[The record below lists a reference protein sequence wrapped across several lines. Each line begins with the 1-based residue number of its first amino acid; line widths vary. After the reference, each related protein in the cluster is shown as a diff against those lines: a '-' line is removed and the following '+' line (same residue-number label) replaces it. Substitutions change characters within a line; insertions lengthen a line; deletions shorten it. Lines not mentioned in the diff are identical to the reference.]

1 MRIVE
6 GGVCAVRGVKASGRK
21 EGKNGVAVITGGG
34 QAAGVF
40 TTNKVTAAPVV
51 VTRKHLIDSQQIL
64 AVVANSGSANAFT
77 GPNGIEDAERV
88 AESLARRLHIRTADV
103 AVASTGIIGTPLNVS
118 WIDSKIVEV
127 LSTITD
133 TADGSLEAARAIMT
147 TDSTPKQMAVEVDGV
162 ALGGIAKG
170 AGMIEPQLSTML
182 AFIYTD
188 AGLTADVLQ
197 TCLKRAADLSFN
209 MVVVDGDTS
218 TNDTVLLIGTGESSS
233 AIDVDDFQNA
243 LNFVCVELAKMIAR
257 DGEGATKMM
266 EVTVAGARNQED
278 AIKAAKAIV
287 RSPLVKTAL
296 FGADPNWGRIVTAV
310 GYSGAFMDPESLS
323 LAMSDGKCTPVV
335 LVEKG
340 LIKSASAD
348 GLEEAALSGIMN
360 STEISILVD
369 LGVGGA
375 AATAWGCDLTDDYVR
390 INAEYTT

>member
-1 MRIVE
+1 
-6 GGVCAVRGVKASGRK
+6 
-21 EGKNGVAVITGGG
+21 
-34 QAAGVF
+34 
-40 TTNKVTAAPVV
+40 
-51 VTRKHLIDSQQIL
+51 L

-77 GPNGIEDAERV
+77 GSNGIEDAERV
-88 AESLARRLHIRTADV
+88 AECLARRLHIRTPDV
-103 AVASTGIIGTPLNVS
+103 AVASTGVIGTPLNVS

-188 AGLTADVLQ
+188 ARLTADVLQ
-197 TCLKRAADLSFN
+197 ACLKKAAALSFN

>member
-40 TTNKVTAAPVV
+40 TTNKVTAAPVI

-77 GPNGIEDAERV
+77 GPNGIKDAEQV
-88 AESLARRLHIRTADV
+88 AESLARHLHIRTADV

-188 AGLTADVLQ
+188 ARLTADVLQ

-218 TNDTVLLIGTGESSS
+218 TNDTVLLIATGESSS
-233 AIDVDDFQNA
+233 AIDVGEFQNA

-266 EVTVAGARNQED
+266 EVTVAGARNHEE
-278 AIKAAKAIV
+278 AVKAAKAV
-287 RSPLVKTAL
+287 ARSPLVKTAL

-310 GYSGAFMDPESLS
+310 GYSGAFVDPEALS
-323 LAMSDGKCTPVV
+323 LALSNGKCTPVV

-340 LIKSASAD
+340 IIKSASAD
-348 GLEEAALSGIMN
+348 RPNEQTLSEIMN

>member
-1 MRIVE
+1 MRVVE
-6 GGVCAVRGVKASGRK
+6 GGVCAVRGVKASGCK
-21 EGKNGVAVITGGG
+21 EGKNGLAIITGGG
-34 QAAGVF
+34 AAAGVF
-40 TTNKVTAAPVV
+40 TTNKVTAAPVII
-51 VTRKHLIDSQQIL
+51 TRKHLIESQQIL

-77 GPNGIEDAERV
+77 GPNGTEDAKRI
-88 AESLARRLHIRTADV
+88 AESLARRLHIRTTDV
-103 AVASTGIIGTPLNVS
+103 AVGSTGIIGTPLNVG
-118 WIDSKIVEV
+118 WIDSKIGEV
-127 LSTITD
+127 LLTMTD
-133 TADGSLEAARAIMT
+133 AANGSLEAARAIMT

-162 ALGGIAKG
+162 AIGGIAKG

-188 AGLTADVLQ
+188 ARLTADVLQ
-197 TCLKRAADLSFN
+197 TCLKKAADLSFN

-218 TNDTVLLIGTGESSS
+218 TNDTVLLIATGESSS
-233 AIDVDDFQNA
+233 AIDIDDFQNA

-266 EVTVAGARNQED
+266 EVTVAGARNHDD
-278 AIKAAKAIV
+278 AIKAAKAVV

-296 FGADPNWGRIVTAV
+296 FGAHPNWGRIVTAV
-310 GYSGAFMDPESLS
+310 GYSGAFVDPEALS
-323 LAMSDGKCTPVV
+323 LALSDGKNTSVV

-348 GLEEAALSGIMN
+348 RLDEGALSEIMN
-360 STEISILVD
+360 RTEILILVD
-369 LGVGGA
+369 LGVGAA

>member
-40 TTNKVTAAPVV
+40 TTNKVTAAPVI
-51 VTRKHLIDSQQIL
+51 VTREHLIDSQQIL

-77 GPNGIEDAERV
+77 GSNGIEDAERV

-103 AVASTGIIGTPLNVS
+103 AVASTGVIGTPINVS
-118 WIDSKIVEV
+118 WIDSKVVEV

-133 TADGSLEAARAIMT
+133 TAEGSLEAARAIMT
-147 TDSTPKQMAVEVDGV
+147 TDYAPKQMAVEVDGV

-188 AGLTADVLQ
+188 ARLTADVLQ
-197 TCLKRAADLSFN
+197 TCLKKAADLSFN

-218 TNDTVLLIGTGESSS
+218 TNDTVLLIATGESSS
-233 AIDVDDFQNA
+233 AIDIGDFQNA

-266 EVTVAGARNQED
+266 EVTVSGARNHED
-278 AIKAAKAIV
+278 AIKAAKAVV

-296 FGADPNWGRIVTAV
+296 FGADPNWGRIITAV
-310 GYSGAFMDPESLS
+310 GYSGAFVDPEALS
-323 LAMSDGKCTPVV
+323 LALSDGKCKSVV

-348 GLEEAALSGIMN
+348 RPNEETLSEIMN

-375 AATAWGCDLTDDYVR
+375 AATAWGCDLTNDYVR

>member
-1 MRIVE
+1 MRVVE
-6 GGVCAVRGVKASGRK
+6 GGVCAVRGVKASGCK
-21 EGKNGVAVITGGG
+21 EGKNGLAIITGGG
-34 QAAGVF
+34 QAVGVF
-40 TTNKVTAAPVV
+40 TTNNVTAAPVI
-51 VTRKHLIDSQQIL
+51 VTRKHLIESKQIL

-88 AESLARRLHIRTADV
+88 AESLARHLHIRTADV
-103 AVASTGIIGTPLNVS
+103 AVASTGVIGTPLNVS
-118 WIDSKIVEV
+118 WIDSKIIEV

-133 TADGSLEAARAIMT
+133 AADGSLDAARAIMT
-147 TDSTPKQMAVEVDGV
+147 TDTTPKQIAVEVDGV

-188 AGLTADVLQ
+188 APLTADVLQ
-197 TCLKRAADLSFN
+197 TCLKKAADLSFN

-218 TNDTVLLIGTGESSS
+218 TNDTVLLITTGESSND
-233 AIDVDDFQNA
+233 IDIDDFQNA

-266 EVTVAGARNQED
+266 EVTVAGARNRAD
-278 AIKAAKAIV
+278 AIKAAKAVV

-310 GYSGAFMDPESLS
+310 GYSGAFMEPEALS
-323 LAMSDGKCTPVV
+323 LALSDGKGTSVV
-335 LVEKG
+335 LVENG
-340 LIKSASAD
+340 LIRSVGAD
-348 GLEEAALSGIMN
+348 RLEEKALSGIMN
-360 STEISILVD
+360 RKEISILVD
-369 LGVGGA
+369 LGVGA
-375 AATAWGCDLTDDYVR
+375 ATATAWGCDLTDDYVR

>member
-1 MRIVE
+1 MRVVE
-6 GGVCAVRGVKASGRK
+6 GGVCAVRGVKASGCK
-21 EGKNGVAVITGGG
+21 EGKNGLAIITGGG
-34 QAAGVF
+34 PAAGVF
-40 TTNKVTAAPVV
+40 TTNKVTAAPVI
-51 VTRKHLIDSQQIL
+51 VTRKHLIESQQIL

-77 GPNGIEDAERV
+77 GSNGTEDAERI
-88 AESLARRLHIRTADV
+88 AESLARRLHIHTTDV
-103 AVASTGIIGTPLNVS
+103 AVGSTGIIGTPLNVG
-118 WIDSKIVEV
+118 WIDSKISEV
-127 LSTITD
+127 LLTMTD
-133 TADGSLEAARAIMT
+133 TANGSLEAARAIMT
-147 TDSTPKQMAVEVDGV
+147 TDSRPKQMAIEVDGV
-162 ALGGIAKG
+162 AIGGIAKG

-188 AGLTADVLQ
+188 ARLTADVLQ
-197 TCLKRAADLSFN
+197 TCLKKAADLSFN

-218 TNDTVLLIGTGESSS
+218 TNDTVLLIATGESSS
-233 AIDVDDFQNA
+233 AIDIDDFQNA

-266 EVTVAGARNQED
+266 EVTVAGARNRDD
-278 AIKAAKAIV
+278 AIKAAKAVV

-310 GYSGAFMDPESLS
+310 GYSGAFVDPEALS
-323 LAMSDGKCTPVV
+323 LALSDGKDISVV

-348 GLEEAALSGIMN
+348 RLDEGALSEIMN
-360 STEISILVD
+360 RTEISILVD
-369 LGVGGA
+369 LGVGAA

>member
-188 AGLTADVLQ
+188 ARLTADVLQ

-218 TNDTVLLIGTGESSS
+218 TNDTVLLIATGESSS
-233 AIDVDDFQNA
+233 AIDVGEFQNA

-266 EVTVAGARNQED
+266 EVTVAGARNHEE
-278 AIKAAKAIV
+278 AVKAAKAV
-287 RSPLVKTAL
+287 ARSPLVKTAL

-310 GYSGAFMDPESLS
+310 GYSGAFVDPEALS
-323 LAMSDGKCTPVV
+323 LALSNGKCTSVV

-340 LIKSASAD
+340 IIKSASAD
-348 GLEEAALSGIMN
+348 RPNEETLSKIMN

>member
-1 MRIVE
+1 MRVVQ
-6 GGVCAVRGVKASGRK
+6 GGVCAVRGVKASGCK
-21 EGKNGVAVITGGG
+21 EGKNGLAVITGGG

-40 TTNKVTAAPVV
+40 TTNKVTAAPVI
-51 VTRKHLIDSQQIL
+51 VTRKHLVESQQIL

-77 GPNGIEDAERV
+77 GSNGIEDAERV
-88 AESLARRLHIRTADV
+88 AECLARRLHIRTPDV
-103 AVASTGIIGTPLNVS
+103 AVASTGVIGTPLNVS

-188 AGLTADVLQ
+188 ARLTADVLQ
-197 TCLKRAADLSFN
+197 ACLKKAAALSFN

-310 GYSGAFMDPESLS
+310 GYSGAFMDPEALS

-348 GLEEAALSGIMN
+348 GHEEEALSGIMN

>member
-88 AESLARRLHIRTADV
+88 AESLARRLHVRTADV

-188 AGLTADVLQ
+188 ARLTADVLQ

-218 TNDTVLLIGTGESSS
+218 TNDTVLLIATGESSS
-233 AIDVDDFQNA
+233 AIDVGEFQNA

-266 EVTVAGARNQED
+266 EVTVAGARNHEE
-278 AIKAAKAIV
+278 AVKAAKAV
-287 RSPLVKTAL
+287 ARSPLVKTAL

-310 GYSGAFMDPESLS
+310 GYSGAFVDPEALS
-323 LAMSDGKCTPVV
+323 LALSNGKCTPVV

-340 LIKSASAD
+340 IIKSASAD
-348 GLEEAALSGIMN
+348 RPNEETLSEIMN

>member
-1 MRIVE
+1 
-6 GGVCAVRGVKASGRK
+6 VKASGCK
-21 EGKNGVAVITGGG
+21 EGKNGLAVITGGG

-40 TTNKVTAAPVV
+40 TTNKVTAAPVI
-51 VTRKHLIDSQQIL
+51 VTRKHLVESQQIL

-77 GPNGIEDAERV
+77 GSNGIEDAERV
-88 AESLARRLHIRTADV
+88 AECLARRLHIRTPDV
-103 AVASTGIIGTPLNVS
+103 AVASTGVIGTPLNVS

-188 AGLTADVLQ
+188 ARLTADVLQ
-197 TCLKRAADLSFN
+197 ACLKKAAALSFN

-310 GYSGAFMDPESLS
+310 GYSGAFMDPEALS

>member
-1 MRIVE
+1 MRVVE
-6 GGVCAVRGVKASGRK
+6 GGVCAVRGVKASGCK
-21 EGKNGVAVITGGG
+21 EGKNGLAIITGGG
-34 QAAGVF
+34 PAAGVF
-40 TTNKVTAAPVV
+40 TTNKVTAAPVI
-51 VTRKHLIDSQQIL
+51 VTRKHLIESQQIL

-77 GPNGIEDAERV
+77 GPNGTEDAERI
-88 AESLARRLHIRTADV
+88 AESLARRLHIHTTDV
-103 AVASTGIIGTPLNVS
+103 AVGSTGIIGTPLNVG
-118 WIDSKIVEV
+118 WIDSKINEV
-127 LSTITD
+127 LLTMTD
-133 TADGSLEAARAIMT
+133 AANGSLEAARAIMT
-147 TDSTPKQMAVEVDGV
+147 TDSMPKQMAIEVDGV
-162 ALGGIAKG
+162 AIGGIAKG

-188 AGLTADVLQ
+188 ARLTADVLQ
-197 TCLKRAADLSFN
+197 TCLKKAADLSFN

-218 TNDTVLLIGTGESSS
+218 TNDTVLLIATGESSS
-233 AIDVDDFQNA
+233 AIDIDDFQNA

-266 EVTVAGARNQED
+266 EVTVAGARNRDD
-278 AIKAAKAIV
+278 AIKAAKAVV

-310 GYSGAFMDPESLS
+310 GYSGAFVDPEALS
-323 LAMSDGKCTPVV
+323 LALSDGKDTSVV

-348 GLEEAALSGIMN
+348 RLDEGALSEIMN
-360 STEISILVD
+360 RTEISILVD
-369 LGVGGA
+369 LGVGAA

>member
-1 MRIVE
+1 MRVVE
-6 GGVCAVRGVKASGRK
+6 GGVCAVRGVKASGCK
-21 EGKNGVAVITGGG
+21 EGKNGLAIITGGG
-34 QAAGVF
+34 QAVGVF
-40 TTNKVTAAPVV
+40 TTNNVTAAPVN
-51 VTRKHLIDSQQIL
+51 VTRKHLVESKQIL

-88 AESLARRLHIRTADV
+88 AESLARHLHIRTADV
-103 AVASTGIIGTPLNVS
+103 AVASTGVIGTPLNVS
-118 WIDSKIVEV
+118 WIDSKIIEV

-133 TADGSLEAARAIMT
+133 AADGSLEAARAIMT
-147 TDSTPKQMAVEVDGV
+147 TDTTPKQIAVEVDGV

-188 AGLTADVLQ
+188 APLTADVLQ
-197 TCLKRAADLSFN
+197 TCLKKAADLSFN

-218 TNDTVLLIGTGESSS
+218 TNDTVLLITTGESSKD
-233 AIDVDDFQNA
+233 IDIDDFQNA

-266 EVTVAGARNQED
+266 EVTVAGARNRAD
-278 AIKAAKAIV
+278 AIKAAKAVV

-310 GYSGAFMDPESLS
+310 GYSGAFMEPEALS
-323 LAMSDGKCTPVV
+323 LALSDGKGTSVV
-335 LVEKG
+335 LVENG
-340 LIKSASAD
+340 LIRSVGAD
-348 GLEEAALSGIMN
+348 RLEEKALSGIMN
-360 STEISILVD
+360 RNEISILVD
-369 LGVGGA
+369 LGVGA
-375 AATAWGCDLTDDYVR
+375 ATATAWGCDLTDDYVR

>member
-1 MRIVE
+1 MRVVE
-6 GGVCAVRGVKASGRK
+6 GGVCAVRGVKASGCR
-21 EGKNGVAVITGGG
+21 EGKNGLAVITGGG
-34 QAAGVF
+34 QAAAVF
-40 TTNKVTAAPVV
+40 TTNKVTAAPVI
-51 VTRKHLIDSQQIL
+51 VTRKHLIESQQIL

-103 AVASTGIIGTPLNVS
+103 AVASTGVIGTPLNVS
-118 WIDSKIVEV
+118 WIDSKIIEA

-133 TADGSLEAARAIMT
+133 EADGSLAAARAIMT
-147 TDSTPKQMAVEVDGV
+147 TDSTPKQMAVEIDGV

-188 AGLTADVLQ
+188 ARLTADVLQ
-197 TCLKRAADLSFN
+197 TCLKKAADLSFN
-209 MVVVDGDTS
+209 MVVIDGDTS
-218 TNDTVLLIGTGESSS
+218 TNDTVLLITTGESSS
-233 AIDVDDFQNA
+233 AIDIDDFQNA

-266 EVTVAGARNQED
+266 EVTVAGARNHED
-278 AIKAAKAIV
+278 AIKAAKAVV

-310 GYSGAFMDPESLS
+310 GYSGAFMDPEALS
-323 LAMSDGKCTPVV
+323 LALSDGKDTSVV

-348 GLEEAALSGIMN
+348 RVDEEALSTIM
-360 STEISILVD
+360 SGKEISILVD
-369 LGVGGA
+369 LGVGAA

>member
-1 MRIVE
+1 MRVVE
-6 GGVCAVRGVKASGRK
+6 GGVCAVRGVKASGCR
-21 EGKNGVAVITGGG
+21 EGKNGLAVITGGG
-34 QAAGVF
+34 QAAAVF
-40 TTNKVTAAPVV
+40 TTNKVTAAPVI
-51 VTRKHLIDSQQIL
+51 VTRKHLIESQQIL
-64 AVVANSGSANAFT
+64 AVLANSGSANAFT
-77 GPNGIEDAERV
+77 GPNGIEDAERA

-103 AVASTGIIGTPLNVS
+103 AVASTGVIGTPLNVS
-118 WIDSKIVEV
+118 WIDSKIIEA

-133 TADGSLEAARAIMT
+133 EADGSLAAARAIMT

-188 AGLTADVLQ
+188 ARLTADALQ
-197 TCLKRAADLSFN
+197 TCLKKAADLSFN

-218 TNDTVLLIGTGESSS
+218 TNDTVLLITTGESSS
-233 AIDVDDFQNA
+233 AIDIDDFQNA

-266 EVTVAGARNQED
+266 EVTVAGARNHED
-278 AIKAAKAIV
+278 AIKAAKAVV

-310 GYSGAFMDPESLS
+310 GYSGAFMDPEALS
-323 LAMSDGKCTPVV
+323 LALSDGKDTSVV

-348 GLEEAALSGIMN
+348 RVDEEALSAIM
-360 STEISILVD
+360 SGKEISILVD
-369 LGVGGA
+369 LGVGAA

>member
-1 MRIVE
+1 MRVVQ
-6 GGVCAVRGVKASGRK
+6 GGVCAVRGVKASGCK
-21 EGKNGVAVITGGG
+21 EGKNGLAVITGGG

-40 TTNKVTAAPVV
+40 TTNKVTAAPVI
-51 VTRKHLIDSQQIL
+51 VTRKHLVESQQIL

-77 GPNGIEDAERV
+77 GSNGIEDAERV
-88 AESLARRLHIRTADV
+88 AECLARRLHIRTPDV
-103 AVASTGIIGTPLNVS
+103 AVASTGVIGTPLNVS

-188 AGLTADVLQ
+188 ARLTADVLQ
-197 TCLKRAADLSFN
+197 ACLKKAAALSFN

-233 AIDVDDFQNA
+233 TIDVDDFQNA

-310 GYSGAFMDPESLS
+310 GYSGAFMDPEALS

-348 GLEEAALSGIMN
+348 GLEEEALSGIMN

>member
-1 MRIVE
+1 MRVVQ
-6 GGVCAVRGVKASGRK
+6 GGVCAVRGVKASGCK
-21 EGKNGVAVITGGG
+21 EGKNGLAVITGGG

-40 TTNKVTAAPVV
+40 TTNKVTAAPVI
-51 VTRKHLIDSQQIL
+51 VTRKHLVESQQIL

-77 GPNGIEDAERV
+77 GSNGIEDAERV
-88 AESLARRLHIRTADV
+88 AECLARRLHIRTPDV
-103 AVASTGIIGTPLNVS
+103 AVASTGVIGTPLNVS

-147 TDSTPKQMAVEVDGV
+147 TDSAPKEMAVEVDGV

-188 AGLTADVLQ
+188 ARLTADVLQ
-197 TCLKRAADLSFN
+197 VCLKKAADLSFN

-218 TNDTVLLIGTGESSS
+218 TNDTVLRTGTGESSS
-233 AIDVDDFQNA
+233 TIDVDDFQNA

-310 GYSGAFMDPESLS
+310 GYSGAFMDPEALS

-348 GLEEAALSGIMN
+348 GLEEEALSGIMN

>member
-1 MRIVE
+1 
-6 GGVCAVRGVKASGRK
+6 VKASGCK
-21 EGKNGVAVITGGG
+21 EGKNGLAVITGGG

-40 TTNKVTAAPVV
+40 TTNKVTAAPVI
-51 VTRKHLIDSQQIL
+51 VTRKHLVESQQIL

-77 GPNGIEDAERV
+77 GSNGIEDAERV
-88 AESLARRLHIRTADV
+88 AECLARRLHIRTPDV
-103 AVASTGIIGTPLNVS
+103 AVASTGVIGTPLNVS

-188 AGLTADVLQ
+188 ARLTADVLQ
-197 TCLKRAADLSFN
+197 ACLKKAAALSFN

-310 GYSGAFMDPESLS
+310 GYSGAFMDPEALS

-348 GLEEAALSGIMN
+348 GLEEEALSGIMN

>member
-21 EGKNGVAVITGGG
+21 EGKNGLAVITGGG

-51 VTRKHLIDSQQIL
+51 VTRKHLIQSQQIL

-77 GPNGIEDAERV
+77 GLNGLEDAEHV
-88 AESLARRLHIRTADV
+88 AKSLARLLHIRTSDV
-103 AVASTGIIGTPLNVS
+103 AVASTGVIGTPLDVS
-118 WIDSKIVEV
+118 WIDSKIIEV

-133 TADGSLEAARAIMT
+133 AAEGSLEAARAIMT
-147 TDSTPKQMAVEVDGV
+147 TDSTPKQVAVEVDGV

-188 AGLTADVLQ
+188 ARLTADVLQ
-197 TCLKRAADLSFN
+197 TCVKKAADLSFN
-209 MVVVDGDTS
+209 MVIVDGDTS
-218 TNDTVLLIGTGESSS
+218 TNDTVLLIATGESSS
-233 AIDVDDFQNA
+233 TIDVDDFQNA

-266 EVTVAGARNQED
+266 EVTIAGARNHED
-278 AIKAAKAIV
+278 AVKAAKAVV
-287 RSPLVKTAL
+287 RSPLVKAAL
-296 FGADPNWGRIVTAV
+296 FGADPNWGRVVAAV
-310 GYSGAFMDPESLS
+310 GYSGAFVDPEALS
-323 LAMSDGKCTPVV
+323 LALSDRKCTSVA

-340 LIKSASAD
+340 LVKSASVD
-348 GLEEAALSGIMN
+348 GLDKEALSEIMN
-360 STEISILVD
+360 SKEISILVD
-369 LGVGGA
+369 LGVGA
-375 AATAWGCDLTDDYVR
+375 ATATAWGCDLTGDYVR
-390 INAEYTT
+390 INAEYAT

>member
-1 MRIVE
+1 MRVVQ
-6 GGVCAVRGVKASGRK
+6 GGVCAVRGVKASGCK
-21 EGKNGVAVITGGG
+21 EGKNGLAVITGGG

-40 TTNKVTAAPVV
+40 TTNKVTAAPVI
-51 VTRKHLIDSQQIL
+51 VTRKHLVESQQIL

-77 GPNGIEDAERV
+77 GSNGIEDAERV
-88 AESLARRLHIRTADV
+88 AECLARRLHIRTPDV
-103 AVASTGIIGTPLNVS
+103 AVASTGVIGTPLNVS

-188 AGLTADVLQ
+188 ARLTADVLQ
-197 TCLKRAADLSFN
+197 ACLKKAAALSFN

-310 GYSGAFMDPESLS
+310 GYSGAFIDPEALS

-348 GLEEAALSGIMN
+348 GHEEEALSGIMN

>member
-1 MRIVE
+1 MRVVE
-6 GGVCAVRGVKASGRK
+6 GGVCAVRGVKASGCK
-21 EGKNGVAVITGGG
+21 EGKNGLAIITGGG
-34 QAAGVF
+34 PAAGVF
-40 TTNKVTAAPVV
+40 TTNKVTAAPVI
-51 VTRKHLIDSQQIL
+51 VTRKHLIASQQIL

-77 GPNGIEDAERV
+77 GPNGTEDAERI
-88 AESLARRLHIRTADV
+88 AESLARRLHIHTTDV
-103 AVASTGIIGTPLNVS
+103 AVGSTGIIGTPLNVG
-118 WIDSKIVEV
+118 WIDSKINEV
-127 LSTITD
+127 LLTMTD
-133 TADGSLEAARAIMT
+133 AANGSLEAARAIMT
-147 TDSTPKQMAVEVDGV
+147 TDSMPKQMAIEVDGV
-162 ALGGIAKG
+162 AIGGIAKG

-188 AGLTADVLQ
+188 ARLTADVLQ
-197 TCLKRAADLSFN
+197 TCLKKAADLSFN

-218 TNDTVLLIGTGESSS
+218 TNDTVLLIATGESSS
-233 AIDVDDFQNA
+233 AIDIDDFQNA

-266 EVTVAGARNQED
+266 EVTVAGARNRDD
-278 AIKAAKAIV
+278 AIKAAKAVV

-310 GYSGAFMDPESLS
+310 GYSGAFVDPEALS
-323 LAMSDGKCTPVV
+323 LALSDGKDISVV

-348 GLEEAALSGIMN
+348 RFDEGALSEIMN
-360 STEISILVD
+360 RTEISILVD
-369 LGVGGA
+369 LGVGAA

>member
-1 MRIVE
+1 MRVVE
-6 GGVCAVRGVKASGRK
+6 GGVCAVRGVKASGCK
-21 EGKNGVAVITGGG
+21 EGKNGLAIITGGG
-34 QAAGVF
+34 QAVGVF
-40 TTNKVTAAPVV
+40 TTNNVTAAPVI
-51 VTRKHLIDSQQIL
+51 VTRKHLIESKQIL

-88 AESLARRLHIRTADV
+88 AESLARHLHIRTADV
-103 AVASTGIIGTPLNVS
+103 AVASTGVIGTPLNVS
-118 WIDSKIVEV
+118 WIDSKIIEV

-133 TADGSLEAARAIMT
+133 AADGSLEAARAIMT
-147 TDSTPKQMAVEVDGV
+147 TDTTPKQIAVEVDGV

-188 AGLTADVLQ
+188 APLTADVLQ
-197 TCLKRAADLSFN
+197 TCLKKAADLSFN

-218 TNDTVLLIGTGESSS
+218 TNDTVLLITTGESSKD
-233 AIDVDDFQNA
+233 IDIDDFQNA

-266 EVTVAGARNQED
+266 EVTVAGARNRAD
-278 AIKAAKAIV
+278 AIKAAKAVV

-310 GYSGAFMDPESLS
+310 GYSGAFMEPEALS
-323 LAMSDGKCTPVV
+323 LALSDGKGTSVV
-335 LVEKG
+335 LVENG
-340 LIKSASAD
+340 LIRSVGAD
-348 GLEEAALSGIMN
+348 RLEEKALSGIMN
-360 STEISILVD
+360 RKEISILVD
-369 LGVGGA
+369 LGVGA
-375 AATAWGCDLTDDYVR
+375 ATATAWGCDLTDDYVR

>member
-1 MRIVE
+1 MRVVQ
-6 GGVCAVRGVKASGRK
+6 GGVCAVRGVKASGCK
-21 EGKNGVAVITGGG
+21 EGKNGLAVITGGG

-40 TTNKVTAAPVV
+40 TTNKVTAAPVI
-51 VTRKHLIDSQQIL
+51 VTRKHLVESQQIL

-77 GPNGIEDAERV
+77 GSNGIEDAERV
-88 AESLARRLHIRTADV
+88 AECLARRLHIRTPDV
-103 AVASTGIIGTPLNVS
+103 AVASTGVIGTPLNVS

-188 AGLTADVLQ
+188 ARLTADVLQ
-197 TCLKRAADLSFN
+197 ACLKKAAALSFN

>member
-1 MRIVE
+1 MRVVE
-6 GGVCAVRGVKASGRK
+6 GGVCAVRGVKASGCK
-21 EGKNGVAVITGGG
+21 EGKNGLAIITGGG
-34 QAAGVF
+34 PAAGVF
-40 TTNKVTAAPVV
+40 TTNKVTAAPVI
-51 VTRKHLIDSQQIL
+51 VTRKHLIASQQIL

-77 GPNGIEDAERV
+77 GSNGTEDAERI
-88 AESLARRLHIRTADV
+88 AESLARRLHIHTTDV
-103 AVASTGIIGTPLNVS
+103 AVGSTGIIGTPLNVG
-118 WIDSKIVEV
+118 WIDSKISEV
-127 LSTITD
+127 LLTMTD
-133 TADGSLEAARAIMT
+133 TANGSLEAARAIMT
-147 TDSTPKQMAVEVDGV
+147 TDSRPKQMAIEVDGV
-162 ALGGIAKG
+162 AIGGIAKG

-188 AGLTADVLQ
+188 ARLTADVLQ
-197 TCLKRAADLSFN
+197 TCLKKAADLSFN

-218 TNDTVLLIGTGESSS
+218 TNDTVLLIATGESSS
-233 AIDVDDFQNA
+233 AIDIDDFQNA

-266 EVTVAGARNQED
+266 EVTVAGARNRDD
-278 AIKAAKAIV
+278 AIKAAKAVV

-310 GYSGAFMDPESLS
+310 GYSGAFVDPEALS
-323 LAMSDGKCTPVV
+323 LALSDGKDTSVV

-348 GLEEAALSGIMN
+348 RLDEGALSEIMN
-360 STEISILVD
+360 RTEISILVD
-369 LGVGGA
+369 LGVGAA

>member
-1 MRIVE
+1 MRVVE
-6 GGVCAVRGVKASGRK
+6 GGVCAVRGVKASGCK
-21 EGKNGVAVITGGG
+21 EGKNGLAIITGGG
-34 QAAGVF
+34 QAVGVF
-40 TTNKVTAAPVV
+40 TTNNVTAAPVI
-51 VTRKHLIDSQQIL
+51 VTRKHLIESKQIL

-88 AESLARRLHIRTADV
+88 AESLARHLHIRTADV
-103 AVASTGIIGTPLNVS
+103 AVASTGVIGTPLNVS
-118 WIDSKIVEV
+118 WIDSKIIEV

-133 TADGSLEAARAIMT
+133 AADGSLEAARAIMT
-147 TDSTPKQMAVEVDGV
+147 TDTTPKQIAVEVDGV

-188 AGLTADVLQ
+188 ARLTADVLQ
-197 TCLKRAADLSFN
+197 TCLKKAADLSFN

-218 TNDTVLLIGTGESSS
+218 TNDTVLLITTGESSKD
-233 AIDVDDFQNA
+233 IDIDDFQNA

-266 EVTVAGARNQED
+266 EVTVAGARNRAD
-278 AIKAAKAIV
+278 AIKAAKAVV

-310 GYSGAFMDPESLS
+310 GYSGAFMEPEALS
-323 LAMSDGKCTPVV
+323 LALSDGKGTSVV
-335 LVEKG
+335 LVENG
-340 LIKSASAD
+340 LIRSVGAD
-348 GLEEAALSGIMN
+348 RLEEKALSGIMN
-360 STEISILVD
+360 RKEISILVD
-369 LGVGGA
+369 LGVGA
-375 AATAWGCDLTDDYVR
+375 ATATAWGCDLTDDYVR

>member
-1 MRIVE
+1 MRVVE
-6 GGVCAVRGVKASGRK
+6 GGVCAVRGVKASGCK
-21 EGKNGVAVITGGG
+21 EGKNGLAIITGGG
-34 QAAGVF
+34 QAVGVF
-40 TTNKVTAAPVV
+40 TTNNVTAAPVI
-51 VTRKHLIDSQQIL
+51 VTRKHLIESKQIL

-88 AESLARRLHIRTADV
+88 AESLARHLHIRTADV
-103 AVASTGIIGTPLNVS
+103 AVASTGVIGTPLNVS
-118 WIDSKIVEV
+118 WIDSKIIEV

-133 TADGSLEAARAIMT
+133 AADGSLEAARAIMT
-147 TDSTPKQMAVEVDGV
+147 TDTTPKQIAVEVDGV

-188 AGLTADVLQ
+188 APLTADVLQ
-197 TCLKRAADLSFN
+197 TCLKKAADLSFN

-218 TNDTVLLIGTGESSS
+218 TNDTVLLITTGESSND
-233 AIDVDDFQNA
+233 IDIDDFQNA

-266 EVTVAGARNQED
+266 EVTVAGARNRAD
-278 AIKAAKAIV
+278 AIKAAKAVV

-310 GYSGAFMDPESLS
+310 GYSGAFMEPEALS
-323 LAMSDGKCTPVV
+323 LALSDGKGTSVV
-335 LVEKG
+335 LVENG
-340 LIKSASAD
+340 LIRSVGAD
-348 GLEEAALSGIMN
+348 RLEERALSGIMN
-360 STEISILVD
+360 RKEISILVD
-369 LGVGGA
+369 LGVGA
-375 AATAWGCDLTDDYVR
+375 ATATAWGCDLTDDYVR

>member
-1 MRIVE
+1 
-6 GGVCAVRGVKASGRK
+6 VKASGCK
-21 EGKNGVAVITGGG
+21 EGKNGLAVITGGG

-40 TTNKVTAAPVV
+40 TTNKVTAAPVI
-51 VTRKHLIDSQQIL
+51 VTRKHLVESQQIL

-77 GPNGIEDAERV
+77 GSNGIEDAERV
-88 AESLARRLHIRTADV
+88 AECLARRLHIRTPDV
-103 AVASTGIIGTPLNVS
+103 AVASTGVIGTPLNVS

-188 AGLTADVLQ
+188 ARLTADVLQ
-197 TCLKRAADLSFN
+197 ACLKKAAALSFN

-310 GYSGAFMDPESLS
+310 GYSGAFIDPEALS

-348 GLEEAALSGIMN
+348 GLEEEALSGIMN